1 MCCLRRLFDFELFDF
16 ELNKIVNLL
25 LYSSRLFDF
34 ELKKI
39 VEKGAV
45 NVLPS

>member
-1 MCCLRRLFDFELFDF
+1 MCCLHRLFDFELFDF
-16 ELNKIVNLL
+16 ELKKIVNLL
-25 LYSSRLFDF
+25 PSRLFDF